1 MLARVVLVTPA
12 RVGEPMLDPV
22 GLAIRGQVVV
32 RMQAQGVRDIRGP
45 VEQPTRVPVVTLTQ
59 ALAVPVIAAQEVLV
73 IQVQEGATV
82 VQRFVSDWRR
92 LLIRAPSEIRRI
104 DTKIFMVW
112 GDQVGFMKSLFSIL
126 TFVSVT
132 GCAGSQLN

>member
-1 MLARVVLVTPA
+1 MCSALQQRLLGDATTVRDTLAQVGLVIRVQGEGLMLARVVLVTPA

-32 RMQAQGVRDIRGP
+32 RMQAQGVRDIRGL

-82 VQRFVSDWRR
+82 VQRFVNE
-92 LLIRAPSEIRRI
+92 LVI
-104 DTKIFMVW
+104 
-112 GDQVGFMKSLFSIL
+112 G
-126 TFVSVT
+126 
-132 GCAGSQLN
+132 